1 MDFASMTFKLDVFE
15 GPLDLL
21 MHLIAKNKVAI
32 DDIPIALILDQ
43 YLSYLETMR
52 SLDIEVTSDF
62 IVMAAQLILIK
73 SRMVLPRWK
82 TRAGNWFSDW
92 KNTGRLSWQPSGFR
106 NARHSS
112 ANW

>member
-73 SRMVLPRWK
+73 SRMVLPRPEETGVEDP
-82 TRAGNWFSDW
+82 TR
-92 KNTGRLSWQPSGFR
+92 
-106 NARHSS
+106 
-112 ANW
+112 